1 VPANPPFEARFR
13 SKTHPGSAASGLV
26 FSRLLAPP
34 LAACMIPVM
43 IGALAAALEGYSLW
57 KFLYIGFPGA
67 LLVALLWARFRLQA
81 TPVEIFVDH
90 DRAAVRTAWDLIR
103 RPGVLDWFP
112 VLDVRRDEA
121 VLTMTLGLDVYEL
134 TYDDWPDG
142 ELLVEAL
149 RQARRLSRLPHP

>member
-67 LLVALLWARFRLQA
+67 LLVALLWARFRLA
-81 TPVEIFVDH
+81 H
-90 DRAAVRTAWDLIR
+90 LR
-103 RPGVLDWFP
+103 RKT
-112 VLDVRRDEA
+112 RRYTTQLKEFNRQEKFGFFDEFFRW
-121 VLTMTLGLDVYEL
+121 LTGC
-134 TYDDWPDG
+134 
-142 ELLVEAL
+142 
-149 RQARRLSRLPHP
+149 